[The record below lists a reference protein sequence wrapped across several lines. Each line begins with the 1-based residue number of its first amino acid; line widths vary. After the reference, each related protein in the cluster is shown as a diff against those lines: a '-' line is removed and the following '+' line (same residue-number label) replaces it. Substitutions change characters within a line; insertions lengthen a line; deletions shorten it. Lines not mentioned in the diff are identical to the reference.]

1 MRMALTLFIVM
12 LLYKI
17 VASFEVLI
25 TDAKSIASSFV
36 FIIFYFEI
44 L

>member
-1 MRMALTLFIVM
+1 MRMLLTLFIIK

-25 TDAKSIASSFV
+25 TDAKSIVFSFV
-36 FIIFYFEI
+36 FIMYYLEI